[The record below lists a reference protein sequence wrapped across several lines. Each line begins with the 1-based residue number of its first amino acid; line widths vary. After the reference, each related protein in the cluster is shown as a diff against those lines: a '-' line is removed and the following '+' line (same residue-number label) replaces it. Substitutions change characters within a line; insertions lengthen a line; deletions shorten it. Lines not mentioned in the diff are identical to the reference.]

1 MKNFNFSFQFIVAP
15 FCIGIFCSREKPARF
30 HVALDYRYNLG
41 LRERS
46 DLWTL
51 KRDTNKMG
59 GNSIHLTFLYHVTSR
74 ITAGAGFGLDGY
86 TSPSHNSHF
95 VFGTVRYRPL
105 KKCLNSYLYT
115 NLGYSFTIM
124 QSSLTSGWHWDAG
137 IGYTKMFARHFGLNC
152 QFGYNLRQFEYTVKG
167 RPFISYD
174 VNSLRHSLSFGVG
187 VIF

>member
-1 MKNFNFSFQFIVAP
+1 MKNFNFLFSLLLLLFALESFAQ
-15 FCIGIFCSREKPARF
+15 EKKPARF

-95 VFGTVRYRPL
+95 CFWNRTLSSSKKVFEFLSLHEFRLFIHYNAVLSYVRL
-105 KKCLNSYLYT
+105 A
-115 NLGYSFTIM
+115 LGCRNRI
-124 QSSLTSGWHWDAG
+124 H
-137 IGYTKMFARHFGLNC
+137 
-152 QFGYNLRQFEYTVKG
+152 
-167 RPFISYD
+167 
-174 VNSLRHSLSFGVG
+174 
-187 VIF
+187 